1 MSHLADLACDAPAVP
16 KAPAQPAG
24 SRREAL
30 DLLKRLP
37 ESQIE
42 ALFHDLLDHR
52 RGPGRL
58 DSGGSVVAELAFFQR
73 LDVHLQRHLNVLAER
88 AYNGRHPKHWLWKSH
103 KQFFLDRLRTGET
116 VLDVGCGAS
125 AYLLWMAEQGCRVT
139 GCDINPDRVAQ
150 ASALMSH
157 HNLRFEVRDVTS
169 QAPAGNQRFDV
180 AICSHVIEHLDDPI
194 ALLASLRG
202 HASRL
207 FVAVPPLNNRWQ
219 KVMFQDLGL
228 PWKDDEDHRR
238 EYTPELLRE
247 QLAAA
252 GWRVIE
258 LHAGVD
264 IKAVCVPDTESSGRP
279 ICYVPRDLVEDE
291 YRALQADR
299 SRRKAGYDS
308 MKRSGY
314 LIEQLVSFLPGTP
327 GTRVLCVGARNRC
340 EIDCFAQRGLSGVTA
355 IDLHAG
361 DSRIQVM
368 DMHHMSFEDSTF
380 DAVFA
385 SHSFEHAHDPAKV
398 AAEMRRVL
406 KPGGLVAIE
415 VPIGY
420 TPTGVDL
427 WDFASAA
434 NIAEHFRTADVLWTE
449 TGPQL
454 DAPHQTV
461 IRLILRVR

>member
-1 MSHLADLACDAPAVP
+1 MSHAADLAGARSVAPT
-16 KAPAQPAG
+16 APPRSAA
-24 SRREAL
+24 SRREAME
-30 DLLKRLP
+30 LLERLP

-42 ALFHDLLDHR
+42 ALFHDLLDR
-52 RGPGRL
+52 RRAPGRL
-58 DSGGSVVAELAFFQR
+58 DSAGSVVREIAFFQR
-73 LDVHLQRHLNVLAER
+73 LDSHLQRHLNVLAER
-88 AYNGRHPKHWLWKSH
+88 AYDGRHPKHWLWKSH
-103 KQFFLDRLRTGET
+103 KQFFLDRLRPGET

-125 AYLLWMAEQGCRVT
+125 AYLLWMAELGCRVT
-139 GCDINPDRVAQ
+139 GCDINPARVAQ
-150 ASALMSH
+150 ASTLMSH
-157 HNLRFEVRDVTS
+157 PNLRFEVRDVTS
-169 QAPAGNQRFDV
+169 QPPPGNQRFDV

-194 ALLASLRG
+194 ALLASLRQ

-228 PWKDDEDHRR
+228 LWKDDEDHRR

-264 IKAVCVPDTESSGRP
+264 IKAVCVPDTENSGRP
-279 ICYVPRDLVEDE
+279 ISYVPANLIEDE

-314 LIEQLVSFLPGTP
+314 LADQLVGFLPRNAEA
-327 GTRVLCVGARNRC
+327 RVLCVGARNRC
-340 EIDCFAQRGLSGVTA
+340 EIDCFTQRGLSDVTA

-361 DSRIQVM
+361 DPRIQVM
-368 DMHHMSFEDSTF
+368 DMHHMSFKDSTF

-385 SHSFEHAHDPAKV
+385 SHSFEHAHDPAKA

-406 KPGGLVAIE
+406 KPRGLVAIE

-427 WDFASAA
+427 WDFASADNVA
-434 NIAEHFRTADVLWTE
+434 DYFRPTDVLWTE

-461 IRLILRVR
+461 IRLILRAR